1 MNSQAH
7 SFIGRSAELKTL
19 SEFTQKKT
27 ASLLVIK
34 GRRRIGKSRLAE
46 EFALRN
52 KLKLLLLEGLA
63 PESGVTAQ
71 HQKNEFARQMGFSSL
86 ITNDWAD
93 LFKMLSKEVQNSRV
107 VLMLDE
113 ISWMATGDPTF
124 LPKLKNAWDM
134 YLKKNNELIVILCG
148 SASSWIE
155 ENILGSTGFVGRISY
170 TLTLREL
177 SLEECVCFWRNGT
190 KNISASEVLKVLSVT
205 GGVPKYL
212 EEINPHLSAEENIR
226 RLCFRE
232 GGPLVNEFDNIFS
245 SSFLRKSS
253 MYEKIMRLL
262 VSGAKEGSE
271 IAKTIATKSPGRVPE
286 YLAELEVAGFIRR
299 DYTWKLTTGQDAKL
313 SRYRLSDNYMRFYL
327 KYIDKHRAKIDRGS
341 FDGKSLFSL
350 PAWDSIMAL
359 QFENLVLNNRKI
371 ILKLLGINFDDIVSE
386 NPYFQH
392 STTKHRGC
400 QIDYMV
406 QTRNRSLY
414 VCEIKFSKNL
424 VGPKIIDEVQRKID
438 ALKGIKGIS
447 YRPVLIHVGGVSK
460 EVETSDYFVKIID
473 FCRFIEKNM

>member
-1 MNSQAH
+1 MQANFTEKEDMGKPTH
-7 SFIGRSAELKTL
+7 IFVGRELEL
-19 SEFTQKKT
+19 EILGEFLQKKT
-27 ASLLVIK
+27 SSLLVIK

-63 PESGVTAQ
+63 PEPRVTAQ
-71 HQKNEFARQMGFSSL
+71 DQKNAFAKQMGFSGL
-86 ITNDWAD
+86 LTNDWAD
-93 LFKMLSKEVQNSRV
+93 LFKLLGNEVRHGKMI
-107 VLMLDE
+107 LMLDE

-124 LPKLKNAWDM
+124 LPKLKNAWDL
-134 YLKKNNELIVILCG
+134 YFKKNNDLIVILCG

-155 ENILGSTGFVGRISY
+155 ENLLGSTGFVGRISY
-170 TLTLREL
+170 TLTLKEL
-177 SLEECVCFWRNGT
+177 RLEECVCFWREIG
-190 KNISASEVLKVLSVT
+190 KNISASEILKVLSVT

-212 EEINPHLSAEENIR
+212 EEINPRLSAEANIK

-232 GGPLVNEFDNIFS
+232 GGLLVNEFDNIFA

-262 VSGAKEGSE
+262 APGAKESSE
-271 IAKTIATKSPGRVPE
+271 ITKILAVKAPGRVPE

-299 DYTWKLTTGQDAKL
+299 DYTWQLTTGQDAKF
-313 SRYRLSDNYMRFYL
+313 SKYRLSDNYMRFYL
-327 KYIDKHRAKIDRGS
+327 KYIDKYKAKINRGG
-341 FDGKSLFSL
+341 FEAKSLSSL

-371 ILKLLGINFDDIVSE
+371 ILEFLGIKFEDVVSE

-392 STTKHRGC
+392 STAKQRGC

-414 VCEIKFSKNL
+414 VCEIKFSKNKIGL
-424 VGPKIIDEVQRKID
+424 KIINEVQN
-438 ALKGIKGIS
+438 GIA
-447 YRPVLIHVGGVSK
+447 VTMVV
-460 EVETSDYFVKIID
+460 
-473 FCRFIEKNM
+473 